1 MNTIRILKAAEYI
14 SYTDRDIA
22 YICSVTGFSSVGH
35 FNRTFKK
42 FLGMSPGYYKRMSP
56 INFNET
62 KVEPSGDLE
71 SKLNSVAEQIGSIR
85 NIYTDN
91 DEIR

>member
-1 MNTIRILKAAEYI
+1 MLR
-14 SYTDRDIA
+14 S
-22 YICSVTGFSSVGH
+22 GFSNIGH

-62 KVEPSGDLE
+62 RVEPRGDLE
-71 SKLNSVAEQIGSIR
+71 SKLNDVAKQIGSIR

-91 DEIR
+91 DALK